1 MSIFPYN
8 ERHYRCFKNFLIYL
22 NRDLFLISHY
32 MDKYDVYSE
41 FDDLDYLVM
50 ALEDRR
56 FLRHCGF
63 DFISLARESW
73 KAILRKKHGGAS
85 TIDMQLVRTITGF
98 KENTLFR
105 KIYEII
111 LSVLVN
117 FKFSKKQIIKAYLR
131 NAYFGSRLIG
141 VERASLGVFSKY
153 SFQLS
158 YDEKAIIAAMLLRP
172 KPLIPKQVW
181 IESVMFRA
189 NYAKLAR
196 VFVKKS
202 FY

>member
-1 MSIFPYN
+1 MN
-8 ERHYRCFKNFLIYL
+8 ERDI
-22 NRDLFLISHY
+22 
-32 MDKYDVYSE
+32 YSE
-41 FDDLDYLVM
+41 LDDLDYLVM

-63 DFISLARESW
+63 DSISLFREVW
-73 KAILRKKHGGAS
+73 KATLRRKHGGAS

-98 KENTLFR
+98 KDNTTFR

-141 VERASLGVFSKY
+141 ADRASMSMFLKGLE
-153 SFQLS
+153 QLS
-158 YDEKAIIAAMLLRP
+158 YDDKAVIAAMLLKP
-172 KPLIPKQVW
+172 KPLKPKKEW
-181 IESVMFRA
+181 FESVVIRA
-189 NYAKLAR
+189 NYAKASR
-196 VFVKKS
+196 IFVKES
-202 FY
+202 LY